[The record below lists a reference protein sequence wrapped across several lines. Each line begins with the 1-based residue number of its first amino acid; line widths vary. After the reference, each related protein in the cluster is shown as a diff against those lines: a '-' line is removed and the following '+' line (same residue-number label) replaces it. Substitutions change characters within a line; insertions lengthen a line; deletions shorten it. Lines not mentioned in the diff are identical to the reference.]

1 MDPYK
6 LFQEFISLQHQ
17 IDEYYHELAV
27 KQNLSDSAMLV
38 LWSLME
44 LGEGCT
50 QRDICGQFALS
61 KQTVNSSVR
70 KLAEEGFLSLRP
82 GTGREVQVCLTER
95 GRALIQ
101 EKVVP
106 IRDAEKAASLALG
119 EEGMSA
125 MLRFTRE
132 WFQLFQ
138 KEGSSILNA

>member
-6 LFQEFISLQHQ
+6 LLQEFISLQHQ

-27 KQNLSDSAMLV
+27 KQNLSDSALLV

-61 KQTVNSSVR
+61 KQTVNSSVG
-70 KLAEEGFLSLRP
+70 KLAKEGVLSLQP
-82 GTGREVQVCLTER
+82 GSGREVRVYPTER

-101 EKVVP
+101 EKIVP
-106 IRDAEKAASLALG
+106 IRNAERAASVALG
-119 EEGMSA
+119 EEGLSA

-132 WFQLFQ
+132 WFRLFQ

>member
-6 LFQEFISLQHQ
+6 QLQEFISLQHQ

-27 KQNLSDSAMLV
+27 KQNLSDSALLV

-61 KQTVNSSVR
+61 KQTVHSSVR
-70 KLAEEGFLSLRP
+70 KLAKEGILSLQP
-82 GTGREVQVCLTER
+82 GPGREVRVYPTDR
-95 GRALIQ
+95 GRALIR
-101 EKVVP
+101 EKIVP
-106 IRDAEKAASLALG
+106 IRKAEEAASLALG
-119 EEGMSA
+119 EEGLSA

-132 WFQLFQ
+132 WYRLFQ
-138 KEGSSILNA
+138 KEGSSILNT

>member
-6 LFQEFISLQHQ
+6 LLQEFISLQHQ

-27 KQNLSDSAMLV
+27 KQNLSDSALLV

-70 KLAEEGFLSLRP
+70 KLAKEGVLSLQP
-82 GTGREVQVCLTER
+82 GPGREVRVYPTDQ

-101 EKVVP
+101 EKIVP
-106 IRDAEKAASLALG
+106 IRNAEEAASIALG
-119 EEGMSA
+119 EEGLSA

-132 WFQLFQ
+132 WFHLFQ